1 MPPPPPP
8 DQLIFPPSQAALFE
22 PYLPPLHPQS
32 QSQNADTPS
41 QTKPFTTLT
50 YAHSLDASIATHP
63 GVRTTLSGP
72 QSKAMTHYLRTRHDA
87 ILIGAGTAVADDPG
101 LNSRVFLP
109 SSSSFPSTTGGGGG
123 GGEPPL
129 TSQPR
134 PIILDPRGRWEFS
147 AESKVIRLAAAG
159 KGHGPWVVIADGTV
173 VEEKRREVL
182 EGVGGRFITLG
193 TRDQGQNQEQGEGQ
207 GQGQGQGRFGWK
219 DVLGLLAREGIRSV
233 MIEGGGEVIN
243 SLLAGGDE
251 EENEGLVDAVIVT
264 IAPTWF
270 GQGGVVVSPPKR
282 KGGEALRLRDV
293 RWCPLGEDVVL
304 CGRIA
309 R

>member
-1 MPPPPPP
+1 MPPLPP
-8 DQLIFPPSQAALFE
+8 DQLIFPASQAALLE
-22 PYLPPLHPQS
+22 PYLPPLHPQ
-32 QSQNADTPS
+32 NANPVN
-41 QTKPFTTLT
+41 KPFTTLT
-50 YAHSLDASIATHP
+50 YAHSLDASIATLP

-101 LNSRVFLP
+101 LNSRVYVHP
-109 SSSSFPSTTGGGGG
+109 TSSSPSTAAEVGVGG

-134 PIILDPRGRWEFS
+134 PIILDPRGRWEFT

-159 KGHGPWVVIADGTV
+159 RGHGPWVVVAPGTV
-173 VEEKRREVL
+173 VEEGRREVL
-182 EGVGGRFITLG
+182 EEVGGRVIRLAT
-193 TRDQGQNQEQGEGQ
+193 GQNQDQD
-207 GQGQGQGRFGWK
+207 RFGWK
-219 DVLGLLAREGIRSV
+219 DVLGMLGGEGIRSV

-243 SLLAGGDE
+243 SLLAGGGDE
-251 EENEGLVDAVIVT
+251 EEDEGLVDAVIVT

-270 GQGGVVVSPPKR
+270 GQGGVVVSPPKL